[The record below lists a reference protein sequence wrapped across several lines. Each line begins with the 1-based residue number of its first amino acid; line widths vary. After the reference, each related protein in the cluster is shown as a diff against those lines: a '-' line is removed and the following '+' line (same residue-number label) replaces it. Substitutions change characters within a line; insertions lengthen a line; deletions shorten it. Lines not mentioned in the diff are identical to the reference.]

1 MPGIENGGPLL
12 MVDSVTKRY
21 KLPSGYEVE
30 TLGGISLELRK
41 GEMLG
46 LFGPNGAGKATLVSI
61 ITGLI
66 SADSGSVKWGDI
78 ERNRRFGYVSQ
89 KGGLQY

>member
-1 MPGIENGGPLL
+1 M
-12 MVDSVTKRY
+12 TKRY

-30 TLGGISLELRK
+30 ALGGISLELRK

-46 LFGPNGAGKATLVSI
+46 LFGPNGGAGKTTLVSI
-61 ITGLI
+61 TTGLI

-89 KGGLQY
+89 IGGL

>member
-1 MPGIENGGPLL
+1 M
-12 MVDSVTKRY
+12 
-21 KLPSGYEVE
+21 
-30 TLGGISLELRK
+30 
-41 GEMLG
+41 
-46 LFGPNGAGKATLVSI
+46 GAGKTMLVSI

-89 KGGLQY
+89 IGGL

>member
-1 MPGIENGGPLL
+1 MDMKLKC
-12 MVDSVTKRY
+12 SVAF
-21 KLPSGYEVE
+21 PSNLEKEKCWVN
-30 TLGGISLELRK
+30 LGQ
-41 GEMLG
+41 M
-46 LFGPNGAGKATLVSI
+46 GAGKTMLVSI

-89 KGGLQY
+89 IGGL

>member
-1 MPGIENGGPLL
+1 MKLKCSVAFPSNLEKEKCRVNLGQMGVGKTML
-12 MVDSVTKRY
+12 M
-21 KLPSGYEVE
+21 
-30 TLGGISLELRK
+30 
-41 GEMLG
+41 
-46 LFGPNGAGKATLVSI
+46 SI

-89 KGGLQY
+89 IGGL

>member
-1 MPGIENGGPLL
+1 MDMKLKC
-12 MVDSVTKRY
+12 SVAF
-21 KLPSGYEVE
+21 PSNLEKEKCRVN
-30 TLGGISLELRK
+30 LGQ
-41 GEMLG
+41 M
-46 LFGPNGAGKATLVSI
+46 GAGKTMLVSI

-89 KGGLQY
+89 IGGL

>member
-1 MPGIENGGPLL
+1 MKLKC
-12 MVDSVTKRY
+12 SVAF
-21 KLPSGYEVE
+21 PSNLEKEKCRVN
-30 TLGGISLELRK
+30 LGQME
-41 GEMLG
+41 
-46 LFGPNGAGKATLVSI
+46 AGKTMLMSI

-89 KGGLQY
+89 IGGL

>member
-1 MPGIENGGPLL
+1 MKLKC
-12 MVDSVTKRY
+12 SVVF
-21 KLPSGYEVE
+21 PSNLEKEKCRVN
-30 TLGGISLELRK
+30 LGQ
-41 GEMLG
+41 M
-46 LFGPNGAGKATLVSI
+46 GAGKTMLVSI

-89 KGGLQY
+89 IGGL